1 MRTIRLIS
9 HLALIAGL
17 SWAVTACATLQPTP
31 EIEFAEPEAVG
42 MSSEVL
48 DEIQPAL
55 TKLSDAG
62 KTPGFVTLV
71 ARKGKVVHH
80 EAFGLRDVENE
91 LPMEKDTIFRMFSM
105 TKPVTAVAV
114 MQLVE
119 DGKIAVTDPVSKYI
133 PEFGEMQVL
142 VVNEDGSQTL
152 AAAEVEMTV
161 HHLLTHTSGL
171 SYGLFNPKIA
181 SYYEEAG
188 IADFTNIPLEEFAR
202 RAASVPLLF
211 EPGTAWEYSIAMDI
225 LGRIVEVASG
235 ESFDVYLE
243 ENIFDPLGMTDSA
256 FWVPAEKQSRF
267 AALYEATEDRQGM
280 TGAEVDGYRTYS
292 ERPAM
297 ASGGGG
303 MVGTALDYYRFA
315 QALLNDGELDGVR
328 ILSEASAH
336 EIKRDHLGPE
346 FGETPL
352 TLGLMPGTGL
362 GFGYSGSV
370 VREGAMPL
378 FGNPGT
384 YWWGGYA
391 STDFWIDPQAD
402 LVGIICT
409 QLIPTTSQPTRII
422 FGNKVYKA
430 MVEEPAGEPGEM
442 AAAD

>member
-1 MRTIRLIS
+1 MRSISTLIQLTLLVS
-9 HLALIAGL
+9 L
-17 SWAVTACATLQPTP
+17 SWALSACATVRPVP
-31 EIEFAEPEAVG
+31 EVEFAEPESVG

-48 DEIQPAL
+48 SEIQPAL

-71 ARKGKVVHH
+71 ARNGKIVHH
-80 EAFGLRDVENE
+80 QAFGMRDVENG
-91 LPMEKDTIFRMFSM
+91 LPMEEDTIFRMFSM

-119 DGKIAVTDPVSKYI
+119 DGKIAVSDPVSKYI
-133 PEFGEMQVL
+133 PEFGEMKVL
-142 VVNEDGSQTL
+142 VVNDDGSQEL
-152 AAAEVEMTV
+152 VDAETTMTV

-171 SYGLFNPKIA
+171 SYGLFNPLVA
-181 SYYEEAG
+181 PYYEEAG

-202 RAASVPLLF
+202 RSASVPLLF
-211 EPGTAWEYSIAMDI
+211 EPGTDWEYSIAMDI

-235 ESFDVYLE
+235 ESFAAYLE
-243 ENIFDPLGMTDSA
+243 NNIFRPLGMKDSA
-256 FWVPAEKQSRF
+256 FWVPSEKQARF
-267 AALYEATEDRQGM
+267 AALYEATEDRKGM
-280 TGAEVDGYRTYS
+280 KLTEVDGYRTYS
-292 ERPAM
+292 APPAM

-328 ILSEASAH
+328 ILSEASAK
-336 EIKRDHLGPE
+336 EIKRDQLGPE

-352 TLGLMPGTGL
+352 TLGIVPGRGL
-362 GFGYSGSV
+362 GFGYCGSV

-402 LVGIICT
+402 LVGIVCT
-409 QLIPTTSQPTRII
+409 QLIPTASQPTRII
-422 FGNKVYKA
+422 FGNQVYKA
-430 MVEEPAGEPGEM
+430 IVEGPTDEM